1 MNKEWS
7 EQNKMIQSKLKKA
20 TFSEA
25 VRELLDLREKL
36 TAETLSWKE
45 TFSPGIIAPCLSRTP
60 RAITVKRRPIPCDT
74 PCINSTKQKTCM
86 DG

>member
-25 VRELLDLREKL
+25 VRELLYLREKL
-36 TAETLSWKE
+36 TAEALSWKE
-45 TFSPGIIAPCLSRTP
+45 TLQPGDLLRHAFPERRGLS
-60 RAITVKRRPIPCDT
+60 
-74 PCINSTKQKTCM
+74 Q
-86 DG
+86 